1 MRKILVLG
9 ETAAG
14 GIRKLRYDPHTR
26 TNKRSFGDCV
36 QRICA
41 DRTDSKAL
49 AEGYSFLSLH
59 EWLPELVASLNRSY
73 ES

>member
-41 DRTDSKAL
+41 DRTDS
-49 AEGYSFLSLH
+49 
-59 EWLPELVASLNRSY
+59 
-73 ES
+73 